1 MGAHADAREPE
12 LMLPSLGLRD
22 MVLGMLV
29 ALLAFVITVVLLAV
43 LLIGLT

>member
-1 MGAHADAREPE
+1 
-12 LMLPSLGLRD
+12 MLPSLGLRD